1 VLRLN
6 KHIFLLLGFIV
17 FSKTIFSQSY
27 FANGDAKAIGGQ
39 CYELTPASGFKLGSV
54 WYADKLDIS
63 KDFDLEF
70 YLNFGSLDGNGAD
83 GIVFVLQTVGNR
95 AIGQAGGGIGFEGF
109 SPSLGIEFDTWQN
122 AGDPA
127 SDHIAIFKNGS
138 VNHNSSNQLQAA
150 VSALPGNLNI
160 EDGKDHIVR
169 IRWNATGKRMD
180 VWFDCNLRQSLF
192 LDIQSQIFNNQ
203 SEVFWGFTAAT
214 GGSVNRQ
221 IACLRDDIL
230 IPDTFAL
237 CKGESIQLNARE
249 SANNKYKWTPNTFLS
264 NDTIQKPICNTTI
277 PMTYYLEYTDL
288 CNNVLFDTLN
298 VRIDQ
303 PFKMDEGKDTLLCD
317 GKPYTIDLTTRY
329 DSVIWNNGSN
339 QLYRQIFTKGFHKL
353 RAWKGVCYDDDSFNI
368 RVNVSPEIIMDGP
381 DYFCDDDSALITIAV
396 TPDDAVYSWSD
407 GPINVANRYFTESV
421 NAFATASNECATV
434 IESKRVDEIIFDPFD
449 LGEGGLICEGD
460 TVDIAVPLYGP
471 YEYLW
476 SNGDIDQSTQI
487 FSAGTYWF
495 KVSQFECFASDT
507 VSFTYNIPPILD
519 LPESII
525 LCNKERLTLS
535 ANLPYAKVNWMN
547 GTIGDSY
554 LLTNFEGVLNVKAE
568 NDCGVDSAEIPVR
581 LVDCYCILVYPNAV
595 TVNGDNLNETFKPV
609 VDCVK
614 LVQYQLSV
622 YNRWG
627 EKLFSTTDINESWD
641 GMYMGAK
648 VQQDVYMWIAE
659 YTGYENGDAQ
669 RKVQNGIVHVIY

>member
-1 VLRLN
+1 M
-6 KHIFLLLGFIV
+6 
-17 FSKTIFSQSY
+17 
-27 FANGDAKAIGGQ
+27 
-39 CYELTPASGFKLGSV
+39 
-54 WYADKLDIS
+54 
-63 KDFDLEF
+63 
-70 YLNFGSLDGNGAD
+70 
-83 GIVFVLQTVGNR
+83 
-95 AIGQAGGGIGFEGF
+95 
-109 SPSLGIEFDTWQN
+109 
-122 AGDPA
+122 
-127 SDHIAIFKNGS
+127 
-138 VNHNSSNQLQAA
+138 
-150 VSALPGNLNI
+150 LNI
-160 EDGKDHIVR
+160 
-169 IRWNATGKRMD
+169 
-180 VWFDCNLRQSLF
+180 
-192 LDIQSQIFNNQ
+192 
-203 SEVFWGFTAAT
+203 
-214 GGSVNRQ
+214 
-221 IACLRDDIL
+221 
-230 IPDTFAL
+230 
-237 CKGESIQLNARE
+237 
-249 SANNKYKWTPNTFLS
+249 
-264 NDTIQKPICNTTI
+264 
-277 PMTYYLEYTDL
+277 
-288 CNNVLFDTLN
+288 
-298 VRIDQ
+298 
-303 PFKMDEGKDTLLCD
+303 
-317 GKPYTIDLTTRY
+317 
-329 DSVIWNNGSN
+329 
-339 QLYRQIFTKGFHKL
+339 
-353 RAWKGVCYDDDSFNI
+353 
-368 RVNVSPEIIMDGP
+368 PE
-381 DYFCDDDSALITIAV
+381 
-396 TPDDAVYSWSD
+396 
-407 GPINVANRYFTESV
+407 
-421 NAFATASNECATV
+421 
-434 IESKRVDEIIFDPFD
+434 
-449 LGEGGLICEGD
+449 
-460 TVDIAVPLYGP
+460 P